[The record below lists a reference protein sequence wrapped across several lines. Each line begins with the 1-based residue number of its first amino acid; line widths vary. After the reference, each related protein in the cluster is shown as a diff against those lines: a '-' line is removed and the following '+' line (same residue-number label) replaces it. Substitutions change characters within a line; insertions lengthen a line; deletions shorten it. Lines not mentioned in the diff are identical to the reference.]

1 MQLLFIT
8 GTPATV
14 REGSGTW
21 TGISTLAAALRG
33 LGHQV
38 SLRALEPGPGDYAAR
53 RTAFNASLKSLN
65 LSPFDAV
72 VGFDMDGHALAGRG
86 GPPHIASIKGV
97 IADEARFEEAET
109 RRTMEEQAAL
119 EAEHCRRADLVVTT
133 SAYSAKRLKELY
145 ALECDPAIVPEAIDL
160 ARWRARL
167 SEAPS
172 VKRPGFT
179 VLCVCRLYRRKRV
192 EVLLRAA
199 AALKGR
205 IAGLR
210 VRVVGDGPEQGRLR
224 ELHTSLKLD
233 ETVDWLGYVPPEKLA
248 AEYRAC
254 DVFCLPSVQEGF
266 GIVLLEAMAAGA
278 PIVAARAAAI
288 PEVAV
293 GARLVKPDDE
303 RSLADAI
310 HHLAGKPEIRRQF
323 GDAGRAA
330 VAKYDAPGVAA
341 LFLQAIAPV
350 LGRGVPK
357 QRARSTQDRRGISYS
372 EIANKSC
379 GSGGVGPQ

>member
-21 TGISTLAAALRG
+21 TGISTLASALRN
-33 LGHQV
+33 LGHKV
-38 SLRALEPGPGDYAAR
+38 ALRTLEPGPGDYPAR
-53 RTAFNASLKSLN
+53 RTAFNASLHSLD

-97 IADEARFEEAET
+97 IADEALFEEAGT
-109 RRTMEEQAAL
+109 RAWMEAQAAL
-119 EAEHCRRADLVVTT
+119 EAVHCRRADLVVTT

-145 ALECDPAIVPEAIDL
+145 ALERAPVIVPEPIDL
-160 ARWRARL
+160 ARWSERL
-167 SEAPS
+167 SAAPGE
-172 VKRPGFT
+172 KRPGFT

-192 EVLLRAA
+192 EVLLKAA
-199 AALKGR
+199 ALLKGR

-224 ELHTSLKLD
+224 ELHASLKLD
-233 ETVDWLGYVPPEKLA
+233 GTVDWLGYVPPEELA
-248 AEYRAC
+248 AEYRSC
-254 DVFCLPSVQEGF
+254 NVFCLPSVQEGF

-278 PIVAARAAAI
+278 PIVASRAAAI
-288 PEVAV
+288 PEVAM

-303 RSLADAI
+303 RSLADAL
-310 HHLAGKPEIRRQF
+310 HHLSSKPEILRQF
-323 GDAGRAA
+323 GEVGRAG
-330 VAKYDAPGVAA
+330 VAKYDAPGVASQ
-341 LFLQAIAPV
+341 FLEAIEPV
-350 LGRGVPK
+350 FLASSSIPHRP
-357 QRARSTQDRRGISYS
+357 RAMPT
-372 EIANKSC
+372 
-379 GSGGVGPQ
+379 